1 MIVVKNGEEAGEEV
15 EGGHGEGP
23 TDPQAAFDR
32 VFAVVE
38 PVPHSA
44 VHQDEADSVRYVE
57 VDLAEIAHLVGE
69 VAADPEVGTGREAV
83 VVFVEEEESAVVLGQ
98 LHYEEG
104 EEQGAG
110 NVVVVVARLK
120 HEVETEVGWDLYQ
133 DHQTALHV
141 LGVALGV

>member
-1 MIVVKNGEEAGEEV
+1 MKNDDEAGEEV
-15 EGGHGEGP
+15 QGGHGEGP
-23 TDPQAAFDR
+23 TDPQVAFGR

-69 VAADPEVGTGREAV
+69 VAADPEVGTGHEAV
-83 VVFVEEEESAVVLGQ
+83 VAFVGVEESAVVLGQ

-104 EEQGAG
+104 EEQDAG
-110 NVVVVVARLK
+110 NVVAAVARLK
-120 HEVETEVGWDLYQ
+120 HEVETEVDWDLYQ
-133 DHQTALHV
+133 DYQTALHV